1 MSEGR
6 ILIERAQGIGRITIA
21 NERRRNAL
29 SLGMWSDVGT
39 ACAAFERASDVRA
52 VVLRGAGT
60 VAFSAGADISEFST
74 TRNTPQATDHY
85 ERIVL
90 EAHQALSMSSK
101 PTIALVDG
109 LCFGGGMGLAMACDL
124 RLASD
129 RATFCIPAA
138 RLGIGYGLDDV
149 LRLASRI
156 GIPNTADLLLSG
168 LSMNAAEA
176 RAAGIVQRLWPA
188 EEFEARAEAYLATIA
203 GNAPL
208 TMAAVK
214 RALRTIEFLP
224 SQEEAEMIARLVAAC
239 DASSDFLE
247 GQTAFRE
254 KRPPRFT
261 GT

>member
-1 MSEGR
+1 MADGQ
-6 ILIERAQGIGRITIA
+6 ILIERGQGIGRITIA

-29 SLGMWSDVGT
+29 SLSMWSDIGA
-39 ACAAFERASDVRA
+39 ACAALERDPDVRA
-52 VVLRGAGT
+52 LVLYGAGT
-60 VAFSAGADISEFST
+60 VAFSAGADISEFSI

-90 EAHQALSMSSK
+90 EAHDALSTSSK
-101 PTIALVDG
+101 PTIALIDG

-138 RLGIGYGLDDV
+138 RLGIGYGLEDV
-149 LRLASRI
+149 LRLVSRI
-156 GIPNTADLLLSG
+156 GVPNTADLLLSG
-168 LSMNAAEA
+168 LPMNAVEA

-188 EEFEARAEAYLATIA
+188 EEFEARADSYIAAIA

-214 RALRTIEFLP
+214 RALRTIEVRP
-224 SQEEAEMIARLVAAC
+224 SDEDAETIARLVAAC
-239 DASSDFLE
+239 DASADFLE
-247 GQTAFRE
+247 GRAAFRE
-254 KRPPRFT
+254 KRPPRFA